1 MAMQHSIDEDDDAIL
16 ILRPISLLMLLLW
29 LISVDKWIPLRWI
42 SSSKILSLSWSSRE
56 ITFTEDDADVGVD
69 LVEDDEEITTILLLL
84 VLFDDEKKEPD
95 IRRWW
100 ATKTKVTYVT
110 STMM

>member
-1 MAMQHSIDEDDDAIL
+1 MAMQHSIDEDGDDISVL
-16 ILRPISLLMLLLW
+16 DPISLLMLW

-42 SSSKILSLSWSSRE
+42 SSSSKILSLSWSSRE
-56 ITFTEDDADVGVD
+56 FTFTEDDADAGVD
-69 LVEDDEEITTILLLL
+69 RVEDGEEITTILLLL
-84 VLFDDEKKEPD
+84 VLLDDEKKELD